1 MCFWNVFKFRYDN
14 LFKLVF
20 VINLC
25 NWFISVWCWYVCD
38 VVLDLFVNLILVVLR
53 SVVLILVIKY
63 VLIFICVVMFC
74 YFFDVY

>member
-25 NWFISVWCWYVCD
+25 NWSISVWCWYVCD
-38 VVLDLFVNLILVVLR
+38 VVLGLFVNLILVVLR